1 MADNWDSLSPAPW
14 QQPQPSQGHWE
25 SRLQQARNIPPAGLL
40 LGTNLGNSLPVF
52 LTPKLLSTH
61 LHILGST
68 GVGKSFL
75 MEAIIKSLILQG
87 CGVVLIDPH
96 GDLYHRLLSFC
107 SWLSLQKPKLQLH
120 RRVVPFDVADT
131 QNIIGF
137 NPVAR
142 NARVMTYQVVALME
156 SIRKCWGQGSF
167 QETPRLA
174 RWLFNVAY
182 ALVSA
187 NVTFVQAQHL
197 VNPAS
202 SLERA
207 AITARI
213 TNPRIRAE
221 WEWLE
226 QMKLDWREE
235 RIESTLNRI
244 KPFVEHEAIRPM
256 LGQYTKTIDFP
267 NILAERKILLVNLA
281 RQNVISEDNQHLLGT
296 LLVNELLSAGFARR
310 PHERQPFFVFIDEFS
325 HFVTKDACEILDG
338 GRKFGLHFTL
348 AHQHLAQLKEK
359 DPEVYYSTLT
369 NARTKVVFGGLND
382 EDVELISKEL
392 YTGEFDPDQVKDEIW
407 HRGFKPVESTRT
419 VRSYSSSESS
429 GESSGDVSHSSLASG
444 QVWIPGS
451 DLWSMPTLGSTS
463 RTSGSGSSRS
473 RSHQSSSSSGFTRTA
488 VPFYEFHE
496 YQELTSR
503 TFRSLEEQLYLKKA
517 QLKRQPNQH
526 AAVLIPGQNVQLI
539 RVATLRELPVRESQ
553 TEEFR
558 QSCIEAAGCYKSPQ
572 EAEAELIGLE
582 QTLLLEARTA
592 IDVQSENA
600 ARVTPIARKLPAQ
613 KSIWNRTG
621 ASTSGEGHRIKENR

>member
-1 MADNWDSLSPAPW
+1 MPENWDNLSAARW
-14 QQPQPSQGHWE
+14 QQSPPSKDHWE
-25 SRLQQARNIPPAGLL
+25 HQLRQARHIPPAGLL
-40 LGTNLGNSLPVF
+40 LGTNLDNSLPVF
-52 LTPKLLSTH
+52 LTPKFLSTH

-75 MEAIIKSLILQG
+75 MEAIIKSLIMQG

-96 GDLYHRLLSFC
+96 GDLYHRLLAFC
-107 SWLSLQKPKLQLH
+107 AWLSLQKPQLQLH
-120 RRVVPFDVADT
+120 RRVVPFDVAET
-131 QNIIGF
+131 QNVIGF

-197 VNPAS
+197 VSPAS
-202 SLERA
+202 SLERS

-226 QMKLDWREE
+226 AMKLDRREE

-256 LGQYTKTIDFP
+256 LGQYTKTLDFP
-267 NILAERKILLVNLA
+267 NILAEKKVLLVNLA

-348 AHQHLAQLKEK
+348 AHQHLGQLKEK
-359 DPEVYYSTLT
+359 DAEVYYSTLT
-369 NARTKVVFGGLND
+369 NARTKIVFGGLND
-382 EDVELISKEL
+382 EDVDLVSKEL
-392 YTGEFDPDQVKDEIW
+392 YTGEFDTDQVKDEIW
-407 HRGFKPVESTRT
+407 HRGFEPVESTRT
-419 VRSYSSSESS
+419 VRAYSSSESS

-451 DLWSMPTLGSTS
+451 DFWSMPTLTSTS
-463 RTSGSGSSRS
+463 RSSGSGSSRNS
-473 RSHQSSSSSGFTRTA
+473 GHQSSFSSGSTDTT

-496 YQELTSR
+496 YRELTSR

-526 AAVLIPGQNVQLI
+526 AAVLIPGQPVQLI
-539 RVATLRELPVRESQ
+539 KVATLRELPVTDSQ
-553 TEEFR
+553 CEEFR
-558 QSCIEAAGCYKSPQ
+558 HTCIETAGCYKTPV
-572 EAEAELIGLE
+572 EAEAELTALE
-582 QTLLLEARTA
+582 GTLRLEARNA
-592 IDVQSENA
+592 IVLEAEKSA
-600 ARVTPIARKLPAQ
+600 KVTPIERKTAQ
-613 KSIWNRTG
+613 KSIWDRTG
-621 ASTSGEGHRIKENR
+621 SKG

>member
-1 MADNWDSLSPAPW
+1 
-14 QQPQPSQGHWE
+14 
-25 SRLQQARNIPPAGLL
+25 
-40 LGTNLGNSLPVF
+40 
-52 LTPKLLSTH
+52 
-61 LHILGST
+61 
-68 GVGKSFL
+68 
-75 MEAIIKSLILQG
+75 
-87 CGVVLIDPH
+87 
-96 GDLYHRLLSFC
+96 
-107 SWLSLQKPKLQLH
+107 
-120 RRVVPFDVADT
+120 
-131 QNIIGF
+131 
-137 NPVAR
+137 
-142 NARVMTYQVVALME
+142 
-156 SIRKCWGQGSF
+156 
-167 QETPRLA
+167 LA

-226 QMKLDWREE
+226 QMKLDRREE
-235 RIESTLNRI
+235 RIESTFNRI

-256 LGQYTKTIDFP
+256 LGQYTNTINFP

-348 AHQHLAQLKEK
+348 AHQHLAQLKEQ

-392 YTGEFDPDQVKDEIW
+392 YTGEFDPDQIKHEIW
-407 HRGFKPVESTRT
+407 HRGFEPVESTRT
-419 VRSYSSSESS
+419 VRSYSSSETS
-429 GESSGDVSHSSLASG
+429 GESSGDISHSSLASG

-451 DLWSMPTLGSTS
+451 DLWSTPTLGSTS
-463 RTSGSGSSRS
+463 RTSGSGTSRS
-473 RSHQSSSSSGFTRTA
+473 RSQQTSSASGFTETH

-526 AAVLIPGQNVQLI
+526 AAVLIPGQNVHLI
-539 RVATLRELPVRESQ
+539 RVATLRELPVTESQ

-558 QSCIEAAGCYKSPQ
+558 RSCIESAGCYKTPKQAEQELCAMEAQLLSEASPPIVISSQ
-572 EAEAELIGLE
+572 N
-582 QTLLLEARTA
+582 TA
-592 IDVQSENA
+592 TRPPA
-600 ARVTPIARKLPAQ
+600 AAKKPPA
-613 KSIWNRTG
+613 KAIWNRAVLETHG
-621 ASTSGEGHRIKENR
+621 PTQ

>member
-1 MADNWDSLSPAPW
+1 MSENWDNLSAARW
-14 QQPQPSQGHWE
+14 QQSPPSKDHWE
-25 SRLQQARNIPPAGLL
+25 TRLQQARHIPPAGLL
-40 LGTNLGNSLPVF
+40 LGTNLANSLPVF

-107 SWLSLQKPKLQLH
+107 AWLSIQKPQLQLE
-120 RRVVPFDVADT
+120 RRVVPFDVAET
-131 QNIIGF
+131 QDIIGF
-137 NPVAR
+137 NPVSR

-156 SIRKCWGQGSF
+156 SIRKAWGADSF

-202 SLERA
+202 SPERA

-213 TNPRIRAE
+213 SNPRIRAE
-221 WEWLE
+221 WECLE
-226 QMKLDWREE
+226 AMKLDRREE

-244 KPFVEHEAIRPM
+244 KPFVEHEVIRPM
-256 LGQYTKTIDFP
+256 LGQYTKTLDFP
-267 NILAERKILLVNLA
+267 SVLSEKKILLVNLA

-296 LLVNELLSAGFARR
+296 LLVNELLSAGFAPR

-348 AHQHLAQLKEK
+348 AHQHLGQLREK
-359 DPEVYYSTLT
+359 DAEVYYSTLT
-369 NARTKVVFGGLND
+369 NARTKIVFGGLND
-382 EDVELISKEL
+382 EDVDLVSKEL

-407 HRGFKPVESTRT
+407 HRGFEPVESTRT
-419 VRSYSSSESS
+419 VRAYSSSESS

-444 QVWIPGS
+444 RVWIPGS
-451 DLWSMPTLGSTS
+451 DMWSVPTLASTS
-463 RTSGSGSSRS
+463 RTSGSSNSRS
-473 RSHQSSSSSGFTRTA
+473 RGHQSSSSSGSTETL
-488 VPFYEFHE
+488 VPFIEFHE
-496 YQELTSR
+496 YRELTSR

-526 AAVLIPGQNVQLI
+526 AAVLIPGENVQLI
-539 RVATLRELPVRESQ
+539 KVATLRELPIKEAQ
-553 TEEFR
+553 CEEFR
-558 QSCIEAAGCYKSPQ
+558 QSCIEAAGCYKTPQ
-572 EAEAELIGLE
+572 QAEAELNSLE
-582 QTLLLEARTA
+582 ETLLLEARNA
-592 IDVQSENA
+592 IVVESENA
-600 ARVTPIARKLPAQ
+600 AKVTPIERKPAP
-613 KSIWNRTG
+613 KSIWNR
-621 ASTSGEGHRIKENR
+621 AANKA

>member
-1 MADNWDSLSPAPW
+1 MSKHWADRSASRW
-14 QQPQPSQGHWE
+14 QQPRPAQEHWN
-25 SRLQQARNIPPAGLL
+25 RKLQQVRNMPPAGLL
-40 LGTNLGNSLPVF
+40 LGTNIANSLPVF

-75 MEAIIKSLILQG
+75 IEAIIKSLILQG
-87 CGVVLIDPH
+87 YGVALIDPH
-96 GDLYHRLLSFC
+96 GDLYHRILSFC
-107 SWLSLQKPKLQLH
+107 AWLSLQKPEARLH
-120 RRVVPFDVADT
+120 RRLIPFDVAET
-131 QNIIGF
+131 RNIIGF

-187 NVTFVQAQHL
+187 NLTFVQAQHL
-197 VNPAS
+197 VNPAPS
-202 SLERA
+202 AERD

-221 WEWLE
+221 WEWLGE
-226 QMKLDWREE
+226 MKIDRREE

-244 KPFVEHEAIRPM
+244 KPFVEHEVIRPM
-256 LGQYTKTIDFP
+256 LGQYTKTLDFP
-267 NILAERKILLVNLA
+267 SILAEKKILLVNLA

-310 PHERQPFFVFIDEFS
+310 PSERQPFFVFIDEFS

-348 AHQHLAQLKEK
+348 AHQHLGQLREK
-359 DPEVYYSTLT
+359 DAEVYYSTLT
-369 NARTKVVFGGLND
+369 NARTKIVFGGLND
-382 EDVELISKEL
+382 EDVDLVSRELF
-392 YTGEFDPDQVKDEIW
+392 TGEFDPDQVKDEIW
-407 HRGFKPVESTRT
+407 HRGFEPVESTRT
-419 VRSYSSSESS
+419 VRAYSSSESS
-429 GESSGDVSHSSLASG
+429 GDSSGDISHSSLASG

-451 DLWSMPTLGSTS
+451 DLWSLPTLGSTS
-463 RTSGSGSSRS
+463 RTSGSGSSHTRGS
-473 RSHQSSSSSGFTRTA
+473 QNSSSSGLTETT

-496 YQELTSR
+496 YRELTSR

-526 AAVLIPGQNVQLI
+526 AAVLIPGEPVQLI
-539 RVATLRELPVRESQ
+539 KVATLRELPVSDDQ
-553 TEEFR
+553 SEEFR
-558 QSCIEAAGCYKSPQ
+558 HRCIETAGCYKTPR
-572 EAEAELIGLE
+572 EAEAELSGIEE
-582 QTLLLEARTA
+582 QLLLEARTA
-592 IDVQSENA
+592 IEIQSEKSA
-600 ARVTPIARKLPAQ
+600 KVSTIARKAAPQ
-613 KSIWNRTG
+613 KPIWNRAG
-621 ASTSGEGHRIKENR
+621 GKAEGTL

>member
-1 MADNWDSLSPAPW
+1 
-14 QQPQPSQGHWE
+14 
-25 SRLQQARNIPPAGLL
+25 
-40 LGTNLGNSLPVF
+40 
-52 LTPKLLSTH
+52 
-61 LHILGST
+61 
-68 GVGKSFL
+68 
-75 MEAIIKSLILQG
+75 
-87 CGVVLIDPH
+87 
-96 GDLYHRLLSFC
+96 
-107 SWLSLQKPKLQLH
+107 
-120 RRVVPFDVADT
+120 
-131 QNIIGF
+131 
-137 NPVAR
+137 
-142 NARVMTYQVVALME
+142 ME

-197 VNPAS
+197 VNPS
-202 SLERA
+202 SSPERA

-226 QMKLDWREE
+226 AMKLDRREE

-256 LGQYTKTIDFP
+256 LGQYTKTLDFP
-267 NILAERKILLVNLA
+267 NILSDKKILLVNLA

-310 PHERQPFFVFIDEFS
+310 PQERQPFFVFIDEFS

-392 YTGEFDPDQVKDEIW
+392 YTGEFDPEQVKDEIW
-407 HRGFKPVESTRT
+407 HRGFEPVETTRT
-419 VRSYSSSESS
+419 VRGYSSSQSS
-429 GESSGDVSHSSLASG
+429 GESSADVSHSSLASG

-451 DLWSMPTLGSTS
+451 DLWSSPTLTSTS
-463 RTSGSGSSRS
+463 RSSARGSSRN
-473 RSHQSSSSSGFTRTA
+473 RGHQTSASFGETETT

-496 YQELTSR
+496 YRELTSR

-526 AAVLIPGQNVQLI
+526 AAVLIPGQQVQLI
-539 RVATLRELPVRESQ
+539 KVATLRELPVMDHQ
-553 TEEFR
+553 CEEFR
-558 QSCIEAAGCYKSPQ
+558 QSCIAAAGCYKSPQ
-572 EAEAELIGLE
+572 QAEAELNGLE
-582 QTLLLEARTA
+582 EKLLLEARTA
-592 IDVQSENA
+592 IEVQSENTA
-600 ARVTPIARKLPAQ
+600 KVTPIERKAPAQ
-613 KSIWNRTG
+613 KSIWNR
-621 ASTSGEGHRIKENR
+621 A